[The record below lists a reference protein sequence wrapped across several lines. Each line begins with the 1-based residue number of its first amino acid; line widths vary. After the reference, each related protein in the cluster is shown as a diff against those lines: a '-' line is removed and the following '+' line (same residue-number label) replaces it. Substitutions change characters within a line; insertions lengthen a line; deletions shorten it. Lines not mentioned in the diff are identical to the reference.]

1 MAGIDAVKDLV
12 KPPFANY
19 DIVVYFGCGL
29 FSLPFMMH
37 YVGRLRMAKTSFNFN
52 IDPPFVSTLITT
64 LTLLFSVYILGHII
78 AYVSSQII
86 EKTMDS
92 LFGKSSTVVLMGA
105 SAPRDDFRKII
116 GRQLKDGISKHL
128 AHGRLFSS
136 IVRFAA
142 HAPVIPFYLVVGYF
156 EVYGYYRS
164 RISGDVIDSANS
176 ILTGMA
182 GKAPQIAVTNEWFK
196 PLEAIVANNNATATA
211 RMYNYL
217 VISGLFRSVCLI
229 LLCSSWFEVI
239 YLVMKIFKY
248 EPPLGLLMFGNTG
261 VMPHVISYLAICLV
275 YLFALFSY
283 LKFQRRYVEDAI
295 FAFVY
300 AKA

>member
-1 MAGIDAVKDLV
+1 MAGLDAVKDLV

-37 YVGRLRMAKTSFNFN
+37 YVGKLRVDKTSFNFN

-78 AYVSSQII
+78 AYVGSQIV

-92 LFGKSSTVVLMGA
+92 LFGKSSTVVLCGTQV
-105 SAPRDDFRKII
+105 SRDDFRSMI
-116 GRQLKDGISKHL
+116 R
-128 AHGRLFSS
+128 GRLKTGLKGLLTKGQWFSTT
-136 IVRFAA
+136 VRFVA
-142 HAPVIPFYLVVGYF
+142 HAPLIPAYLILAYL
-156 EVYGYYRS
+156 EVYGYYRT
-164 RISGDVIDSANS
+164 RITADVIASANDK
-176 ILTGMA
+176 IDKLDV
-182 GKAPQIAVTNEWFK
+182 KAPKIADGNEWFK
-196 PLEAIVANNNATATA
+196 PLEAVVANNNASATA

-229 LLCSSWFEVI
+229 LLCSSWFEVV
-239 YLVMKIFKY
+239 YLIESYYGYAANK
-248 EPPLGLLMFGNTG
+248 GLLMFGNDGTL
-261 VMPHVISYLAICLV
+261 PHLISFASICLI
-275 YLFALFSY
+275 YLFSLFSY
-283 LKFQRRYVEDAI
+283 LKFQRRYVEDAV

-300 AKA
+300 AKS

>member
-1 MAGIDAVKDLV
+1 MAGLDTVKDLV

-37 YVGRLRMAKTSFNFN
+37 YVGRLRISKTSFNFN

-92 LFGKSSTVVLMGA
+92 LFGKSSTVVLIGA
-105 SAPRDDFRKII
+105 SAPRDDFRVII
-116 GRQLKDGISKHL
+116 KRQLKDGLSKHL
-128 AHGRLFSS
+128 AKGRLFST
-136 IVRFAA
+136 IVRLVA
-142 HAPVIPFYLVVGYF
+142 HVPVIPFYLVVSYF
-156 EVYGYYRS
+156 EVFGYYRS
-164 RISGDVIDSANS
+164 RVSGDVISSANDIIS
-176 ILTGMA
+176 GRSP
-182 GKAPQIAVTNEWFK
+182 KAPKIETANEWFK

-229 LLCSSWFEVI
+229 LLSSSWFEMI
-239 YLVMKIFKY
+239 YLIMKLRNY
-248 EPPLGLLMFGNTG
+248 DPPEGLLMFGNTG
-261 VMPHVISYLAICLV
+261 VIPYIISYLAICLV